1 MPRFKTKKIKDR
13 KAKLNKTHA
22 EAPKQTTTK
31 NVLST
36 FYSFSVEKVDC
47 GTTAQS
53 ELSILEPN
61 WLLTDDCYKR
71 TSTAPA
77 TTFGKKAKYNVR

>member
-1 MPRFKTKKIKDR
+1 MPRFKSKKINRR
-13 KAKLNKTHA
+13 KAKLNKTHT
-22 EAPKQTTTK
+22 EANNK

-61 WLLTDDCYKR
+61 WLLIDDCYKR

>member
-1 MPRFKTKKIKDR
+1 MPRFKSKKINRR
-13 KAKLNKTHA
+13 KAKLNKTHT
-22 EAPKQTTTK
+22 EANNK

-53 ELSILEPN
+53 ELQ
-61 WLLTDDCYKR
+61 
-71 TSTAPA
+71 
-77 TTFGKKAKYNVR
+77 